1 VLFQGYCGRD
11 YKIICKSLFI
21 YLFFCSF
28 HGEVHHSIANLISFL
43 SHVVFMNSAVQEAE
57 ASKEGNGWIGA
68 VLKGLKRSSP
78 AGLKIT
84 LRSVMVFLQ
93 FD

>member
-1 VLFQGYCGRD
+1 M
-11 YKIICKSLFI
+11 KSAF
-21 YLFFCSF
+21 
-28 HGEVHHSIANLISFL
+28 
-43 SHVVFMNSAVQEAE
+43 QEAE

-84 LRSVMVFLQ
+84 LRSVMVFCNLIINGCYNK
-93 FD
+93 FLAYSECFKRNNRHNIIVDGNL